1 MNDASRSLSDPPMS
15 PRALHTILEKDD
27 RPSAISHPAV

>member
-15 PRALHTILEKDD
+15 PRALHTIMERDD
-27 RPSAISHPAV
+27 RLSGISHPAV